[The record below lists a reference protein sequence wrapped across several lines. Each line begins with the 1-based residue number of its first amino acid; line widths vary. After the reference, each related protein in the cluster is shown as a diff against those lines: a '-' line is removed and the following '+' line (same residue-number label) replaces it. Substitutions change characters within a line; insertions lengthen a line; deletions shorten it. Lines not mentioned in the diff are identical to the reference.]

1 MLAVIVAFAVLA
13 QLGLLFA
20 GGADAN
26 SGRLDPGAGLG
37 VRLVRFF
44 SYFTVESNLLV
55 LAVSARLAMRP
66 ERDSRWWRV
75 LRLDALLGIVITG
88 VVFDLVLAKIVHLT
102 GLAHVVNVCFHYISP
117 WMMLAG
123 WLLFGPRPRISS
135 ATVGWAFV
143 WPLLWIGYTFVHGAA
158 TGWYPYPFLN
168 PENLGYHVAMRNTGF
183 VLLAAALMVVGFK
196 ALDRW
201 LPMWRSAS

>member
-1 MLAVIVAFAVLA
+1 MA

-26 SGRLDPGAGLG
+26 SGQIEPVAGLG

-55 LAVSARLAMRP
+55 LAASITLAINP
-66 ERDSRWWRV
+66 KRDGRWWRV
-75 LRLDALLGIVITG
+75 LQLDALLGIVITG
-88 VVFDLVLAKIVHLT
+88 IVFELVLARIVSLT
-102 GLAHVVNVCFHYISP
+102 GLSYVLNLGFHYISP
-117 WMMLAG
+117 WMMLLG
-123 WLLFGPRPRISS
+123 WLVFGPRPRITWS
-135 ATVGWAFV
+135 TVGWAFV
-143 WPLLWIGYTFVHGAA
+143 WPLLWIGYTFAHGAA

-168 PENLGYHVAMRNTGF
+168 PESLGYHAALRNTGW
-183 VLLAAALMVVGFK
+183 VVVAAAVLAVLFK

-201 LPMWRSAS
+201 LADAWVGRPQS